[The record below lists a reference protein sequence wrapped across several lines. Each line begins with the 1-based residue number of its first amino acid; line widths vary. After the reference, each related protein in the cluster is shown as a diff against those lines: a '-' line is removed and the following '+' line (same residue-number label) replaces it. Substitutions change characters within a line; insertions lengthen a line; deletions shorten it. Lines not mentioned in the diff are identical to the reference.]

1 MFLYL
6 ELESR
11 TPLLTNVNSL
21 EEQTAATPPEVTAF
35 LNTLQERPYT
45 IETVFEQSSSPDSTD
60 VETSNPVSNL
70 STDSTDGEISNP
82 VSNLKD
88 YLRKYSNWSDWRF
101 NVYIKTMVTFKPEN
115 EEKEGKEA
123 YSKIMVEINILQAAI
138 LRQDIRMVKLISSL
152 AKEGDQLEKLLDYE
166 VKLEFNSKWVLSPCS
181 KWIVNASAIH
191 LASYF
196 HFESLKHL
204 LIIHSELID
213 IDTPTGVNRVDYIN
227 ASALTSTTL
236 IKKLNQQYQPN
247 RFSPLHIAS
256 TSDKNTVA
264 VQFLIKKKAKVENT
278 DFEGKTALHVASR
291 NGCIKNVIALIFDGK
306 ANVIEKDYSGETPM
320 HQAKTSKIL
329 DIFLMKTDA
338 NQILGSDDKAEIK
351 LFDRILQN
359 HPSSMKSY
367 LDKMVTSINPDSNI
381 QDQHLIFHFSMFN
394 QDTTRKQNYF
404 DKHLKLINSDCSNM
418 LRHPLMALFMSL
430 KWQRHHSQ
438 YSVNFFIFLMF
449 LFIFTT
455 HGKYCI
461 DYLQC
466 DECDDP
472 VKQEECEDE
481 EQRKKCEKF
490 VKEICMKNLSMVYNI
505 TGYLSLGLLT
515 VLVIMEILQFVSKV
529 LIGEVKEYFT
539 KQNLIEVAMLVTT
552 SAFFVVQFIDDGYWL
567 LEHLLGWALFLAW
580 MDLTLFL
587 ARFDLFGKHIYL
599 SWHVLK
605 KVGWSLVVYV
615 PSVIAFSMAFHAF
628 LRRNEIFQGTTTS
641 VIKVLTMLLGEF
653 DFADNFLF
661 DKVKKDGDS
670 NFSAQVTFIY
680 VESCLF

>member
-11 TPLLTNVNSL
+11 TPLLTNANSL
-21 EEQTAATPPEVTAF
+21 EKQTATPPEVTAF
-35 LNTLQERPYT
+35 LNDLQEWPYS
-45 IETVFEQSSSPDSTD
+45 IENVFEQTSSTD
-60 VETSNPVSNL
+60 SINVETSILVSNL
-70 STDSTDGEISNP
+70 STDSTDGETA
-82 VSNLKD
+82 NLVPNLEG
-88 YLRKYSNWSDWRF
+88 YLRKHDNWSEWRF
-101 NVYIKTMVTFKPEN
+101 KINIKTMVTFKPEN
-115 EEKEGKEA
+115 EGKEGKEE
-123 YSKIMVEINILQAAI
+123 YFQITVEINILQAAI
-138 LRQDIRMVKLISSL
+138 LRKDIKIVKLISSL
-152 AKEGDQLEKLLDYE
+152 AKESNQLEKLLDYE
-166 VKLEFNSKWVLSPCS
+166 VKLEFNSKWFLSPSS

-196 HFESLKHL
+196 HVDSLKHL
-204 LIIHSELID
+204 LIIAPKLINA
-213 IDTPTGVNRVDYIN
+213 PTGVNRIYIN
-227 ASALTSTTL
+227 TKTSTSDSQIETL
-236 IKKLNQQYQPN
+236 NPQYQPN

-256 TSDKNTVA
+256 TSDKNIVA
-264 VQFLIKKKAKVENT
+264 VQFLIKKKAKIEIT
-278 DFEGKTALHVASR
+278 DFEGKTALHVAAR
-291 NGCIKNVIALIFDGK
+291 NGCTKNVIALVFDGK
-306 ANVIEKDYSGETPM
+306 ANVVANDLSGETPM

-329 DIFLMKTDA
+329 DIFLMKINA
-338 NQILGSDDKAEIK
+338 NQILGSEDKAEIK

-367 LDKMVTSINPDSNI
+367 LDKMVTSTNPDSDI
-381 QDQHLIFHFSMFN
+381 QDQHLIFHFAMFN

-418 LRHPLMALFMSL
+418 LRHPLMALFTSL
-430 KWQRHHSQ
+430 KWQRHQ
-438 YSVNFFIFLMF
+438 TKYSFNFFIFLVF
-449 LFIFTT
+449 LLIFTA
-455 HGKYCI
+455 HGIYCI

-472 VKQEECEDE
+472 VKKKDCDDE

-490 VKEICMKNLSMVYNI
+490 VKEICMENISMVYNI

-515 VLVIMEILQFVSKV
+515 VLGIMEILQFVSKI
-529 LIGEVKEYFT
+529 LTWEVKEYFT
-539 KQNLIEVAMLVTT
+539 KQNLIEGAMLVTT

-580 MDLTLFL
+580 MNLTLFM

-628 LRRNEIFQGTTTS
+628 LRRNEIFQGSTAS
-641 VIKVLTMLLGEF
+641 IIKTLTMLLGEF

-670 NFSAQVTFIY
+670 NFSVQVIFIY
-680 VESCLF
+680 GVSFLLSLIQ